1 MKEIIRQFYNE
12 GLGSLLYKKPISF
25 INKKIK
31 NKTIVKILSILLGLF
46 YTILILVIIYYY
58 LKNKLKI

>member
-1 MKEIIRQFYNE
+1 MKELIRQFYNE
-12 GLGSLLYKKPISF
+12 GLGSLFYKKPISF

-58 LKNKLKI
+58 LKKKLTI